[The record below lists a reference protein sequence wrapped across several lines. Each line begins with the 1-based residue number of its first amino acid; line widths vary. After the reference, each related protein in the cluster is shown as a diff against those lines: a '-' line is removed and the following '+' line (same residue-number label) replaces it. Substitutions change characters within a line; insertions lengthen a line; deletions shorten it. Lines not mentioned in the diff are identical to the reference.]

1 MGDYASK
8 GVAGAGLGT
17 GIAGL
22 SLGVLNAMG
31 GCNGGLLGG
40 LFGGNRY
47 GYGALGLGE
56 SQYVASILAENGM
69 LKAENYSD
77 RVAKEV
83 YQQTLADNEK
93 LRAQI
98 EERAKLREELIMSKV
113 ENLANVT
120 QCRFNSVDTAIA
132 GLANT
137 VNGVTKCVIPL
148 TALCPEAMPRYNEW
162 AAPTA
167 AAPAQQPITGSVN
180 VS

>member
-8 GVAGAGLGT
+8 GVAGSGLGL
-17 GIAGL
+17 GIAGTA
-22 SLGVLNAMG
+22 LGLLNSG
-31 GCNGGLLGG
+31 GCNGLLGG
-40 LFGGNRY
+40 LFGNRC

-98 EERAKLREELIMSKV
+98 EETAKLREQLVLCKV
-113 ENLANVT
+113 ENLANT
-120 QCRFNSVDTAIA
+120 ATCNFNAVNTAIA
-132 GLANT
+132 NLANT

-148 TALCPEAMPRYNEW
+148 TALCPEAMPRYTEW

>member
-22 SLGVLNAMG
+22 SLGVLN
-31 GCNGGLLGG
+31 LLGVGG
-40 LFGGNRY
+40 LFGVNRC